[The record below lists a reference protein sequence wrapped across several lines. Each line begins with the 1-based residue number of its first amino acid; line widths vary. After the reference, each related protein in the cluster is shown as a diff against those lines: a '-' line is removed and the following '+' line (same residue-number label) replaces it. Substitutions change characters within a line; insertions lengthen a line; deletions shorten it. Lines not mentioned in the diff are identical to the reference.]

1 MVLAFAIRKGST
13 TERDMKAG
21 ARILIVEDEALIAML
36 LEEMLTD
43 LGYELA
49 GTAATLAQA
58 LELAEATELEGAI
71 LDLSLGGEKS
81 LPVADVLAARGIPYM
96 FASGYGRSGLEEPY
110 ASRALLRKPF
120 DFDELEAALK
130 AL

>member
-1 MVLAFAIRKGST
+1 
-13 TERDMKAG
+13 MKAG

>member
-1 MVLAFAIRKGST
+1 
-13 TERDMKAG
+13 MKAG

-36 LEEMLTD
+36 LEEMLAD

-58 LELAEATELEGAI
+58 LELAKAADLDGAI

-81 LPVADVLAARGIPYM
+81 LPVADALAARDIPYM
-96 FASGYGRSGLEEPY
+96 FASGYGRSGLEEAY
-110 ASRALLRKPF
+110 ADRPLLRKPF
-120 DFDELEAALK
+120 DFEELEAALK

>member
-1 MVLAFAIRKGST
+1 
-13 TERDMKAG
+13 MKAG

-58 LELAEATELEGAI
+58 LELAAATELDGAI
-71 LDLSLGGEKS
+71 L
-81 LPVADVLAARGIPYM
+81 ALAARGIPYM

>member
-1 MVLAFAIRKGST
+1 
-13 TERDMKAG
+13 MKAG

-58 LELAEATELEGAI
+58 LELAEATELDGAI

-81 LPVADVLAARGIPYM
+81 LPVADALAARGIPYM